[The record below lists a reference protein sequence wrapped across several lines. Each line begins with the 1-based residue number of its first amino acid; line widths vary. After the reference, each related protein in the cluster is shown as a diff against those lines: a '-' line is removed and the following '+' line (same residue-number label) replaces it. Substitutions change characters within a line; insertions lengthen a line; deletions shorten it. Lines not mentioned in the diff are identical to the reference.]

1 MSLNYSFKCALAS
14 TGIFIAIKLATFFT
28 HTQFNGIGAYS
39 GLIALALTVV
49 PLYFGIKHK
58 RDHELGGYITIRQ
71 VMIAGVII
79 SIQACAMVAIYNY
92 IHYAYIDKEVIS
104 YWTAEAKRLGASEK
118 KSEAEIQAAITM
130 LTEFYS
136 PFKQATVAL
145 TGILGTGTVLSFILS
160 TFLMK
165 RDPAEE
171 N

>member
-1 MSLNYSFKCALAS
+1 MNLSYSFRCALAS

-28 HTQFNGIGAYS
+28 HTQFSGIGAYS
-39 GLIALALTVV
+39 GLIALALTIV

-58 RDHELGGYITIRQ
+58 KDNELGGFITIRQ

-79 SIQACAMVAIYNY
+79 SIQACLLVALYTF
-92 IHYAYIDKEVIS
+92 IHYSYIDTEAVAH
-104 YWTAEAKRLGASEK
+104 WTAEAKRLGAAEK
-118 KSEAEIQAAITM
+118 KSDAEIQAAIVM

-145 TGILGTGTVLSFILS
+145 VGILGTGTVLSFMLS
-160 TFLMK
+160 TFLIK
-165 RDPAEE
+165 NPASSQ